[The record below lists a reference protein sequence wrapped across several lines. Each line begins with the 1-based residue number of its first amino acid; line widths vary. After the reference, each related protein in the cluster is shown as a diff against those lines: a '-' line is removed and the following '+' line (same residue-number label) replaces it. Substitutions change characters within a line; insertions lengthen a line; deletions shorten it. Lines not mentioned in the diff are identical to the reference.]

1 MNREIEEE
9 IIKKYVKKNKQE
21 RILWEINN
29 PKKRKGI
36 IWHFDRPD
44 IFKGDCLQPVEYMDR
59 KIMKDFLI
67 KNSNL
72 GKVYFIGESFIG
84 YLSSEEAAERAN
96 TGEICIIYCGNGI
109 GYYQGEQEKGK
120 PPRFLL
126 K

>member
-1 MNREIEEE
+1 MSREIEE

-21 RILWEINN
+21 RILWEIKN
-29 PKKRKGI
+29 PKKRSGV
-36 IWHFDRPD
+36 IWRFNRPD
-44 IFKGDCLQPVEYMDR
+44 IFKENCLQPVEYMD
-59 KIMKDFLI
+59 KEIMKDFLI

-72 GKVYFIGESFIG
+72 MKVYFIGESFMG
-84 YLSSEEAAERAN
+84 CLSIEEAAERAN

-120 PPRFLL
+120 PPRYLL